1 MNNNEHDLKRYHRNS
16 PIKEFD
22 LNQTMYSLV
31 KNESKNDLDLSATSF
46 MGNDMT
52 YEELM
57 ISSDKL
63 AKAFSNAGVKEGD
76 NVSIL
81 TISMPI
87 VQQSLL
93 SLSKIGATMSWI
105 DLRAKEK
112 DLIKYINN
120 SDCKTLIVFEDMLPL
135 IESIIDE
142 TDVNK
147 VIVSSPKD
155 YLSPIVKLLATLKD
169 KKDGKKVKM
178 PDDKRFVRFNDFI
191 KNIVDSETLTPAK
204 FEKDRPSLIVQS
216 SGSTGKPKQIVH
228 TEYNFNSAV
237 QKMAYTDLPFYKG
250 DTMHI
255 SVPPFIIYGLGNSV
269 YGSLAFTMK
278 ALMNPF
284 VDENT
289 VYNDLGKFDMSLGA
303 PLHYRYI
310 YNKLNELNNEIDE
323 LSKNSS
329 KEAKKELMHKLKEL
343 KRVTSGIEK
352 AKVFV
357 SGGDKIGADE
367 LIAMQQAFDTPIVN
381 GYGNNE
387 CLGATVVSPM
397 FANKPGS
404 IGVPMHGIDVKVVD
418 PESGEKL
425 ESPNIGELYISSDN
439 LFVEYLNNP
448 EETKKIKEVD
458 DSGKQWVKT
467 GDLCYIDSDGYI
479 IPKGRNRRLIKKE
492 AFKISPDTIEDVI
505 SSIPFVKECVVV
517 GVDDEK
523 SSSVPMAFVVLNN
536 SSINFDD
543 AKELIKEKCVDDLPD
558 YEVPSY
564 FEKIDKIPYTPNDK
578 QDFRL
583 LESMGNEIVKK
594 NNKLATD
601 IKTKVK
607 K

>member
-1 MNNNEHDLKRYHRNS
+1 MSNNERDLKKYHRSS

-31 KNESKNDLDLSATSF
+31 KNESKNDLDLYATSF

-52 YEELM
+52 YEELI

-120 SDCKTLIVFEDMLPL
+120 SNCKTLIVFEDMLPL
-135 IESIIDE
+135 IEAIIDE

-155 YLSPIVKLLATLKD
+155 YLSPIVKVLATLKD
-169 KKDGKKVKM
+169 KKEGKKVKM
-178 PDDKRFVRFNDFI
+178 PNDKRFVRFNDFI
-191 KNIVDSETLTPAK
+191 KNIDDAEILTPAK

-250 DTMHI
+250 NTMHI

-323 LSKNSS
+323 LSKDSS

-367 LIAMQQAFDTPIVN
+367 LIVMQQAFDTPIVN

-418 PESGEKL
+418 PESGNEL
-425 ESPNIGELYISSDN
+425 VSPNIGELYISSDN

-448 EETKKIKEVD
+448 EETKKIKEID
-458 DSGKQWVKT
+458 ENGKQWVKT

-492 AFKISPDTIEDVI
+492 AFKISPDTIEEVI

-543 AKELIKEKCVDDLPD
+543 ARELIKEKCEDDLPD

-583 LESMGNEIVKK
+583 LESMGNEIVKR
-594 NNKLATD
+594 NNRLAGD
-601 IKTKVK
+601 VKTKLK